1 MKALQKNLA
10 EGLAALNGLHP
21 AVRGEA
27 LLVNLEAG
35 SGTLTLRATDYTVS
49 VVARV
54 PCTADES
61 EVGMAVT
68 VRADLLG
75 DFVRAMEPTQE
86 IKLELD
92 EKDKLVLRAAGHRAT
107 LKGAAH
113 PVTLPEMDGDVVAR
127 VNAALLR
134 KAIGRVAYAAA
145 DRDGSRPAMTGVYL
159 RLDGNKAVLAAADGF
174 RLAVQDLAVEY
185 LLEEAVQA
193 IIPARGMEL
202 LAHVL
207 GGEDET
213 VVLVLVPAA
222 DGQYNLA
229 LFQTG
234 SVDLAITLL
243 GGVRYPDYEQ
253 VIPKESNVQITV
265 NAEEL
270 RRVLK
275 VMAPFA
281 EEDRPHHPV
290 RLSLDN
296 GEVTVQAGSSAYA
309 EGQGVIPVR
318 HQGPGAVVGLNARYL
333 WEALAGASGEI
344 TVELLCQGNGNG
356 GPAVVNRPVTIR
368 GAKDGWLA
376 VVMPVVE
383 EQPAVSAVAVP
394 SAGPA
399 AAVAPVA
406 TAVVPVPAVVATA

>member
-35 SGTLTLRATDYTVS
+35 SGTLILRATDHTVS

-86 IKLELD
+86 IRLDMD
-92 EKDKLVLRAAGHRAT
+92 EKDRLVLRAAGHRAT
-107 LKGAAH
+107 LKGAALA
-113 PVTLPEMDGDVVAR
+113 VTLPEMEGELVAR

-145 DRDGSRPAMTGVYL
+145 DRDSSRPAMTGVYL

-174 RLAVQDLAVEY
+174 RLAVQDLAVEC

-193 IIPARGMEL
+193 IIPGRGMEL

-213 VVLVLVPAA
+213 VGLELVPAA

-229 LFQTG
+229 LFQSG

-275 VMAPFA
+275 VIAPFA
-281 EEDRPHHPV
+281 EEDRPHHPM
-290 RLSLDN
+290 RLTLDN

-344 TVELLCQGNGNG
+344 TVELLCPGNGSG
-356 GPAVVNRPVTIR
+356 RPSMVSRPVTIR

-383 EQPAVSAVAVP
+383 EERPAGSALAAR

-399 AAVAPVA
+399 AAVAPV
-406 TAVVPVPAVVATA
+406 PAVAVA

>member
-10 EGLAALNGLHP
+10 AGLAALAGLHP

-35 SGTLTLRATDYTVS
+35 SGTLFLRATDYTVS

-54 PCTADES
+54 PCAADES
-61 EVGMAVT
+61 EVGLAVT

-86 IKLELD
+86 IKLEVD
-92 EKDKLVLRAAGHRAT
+92 EKDKLVLRATGHRAT
-107 LKGAAH
+107 LKGAAL

-145 DRDGSRPAMTGVYL
+145 DRDGSRPAMSGVYL

-185 LLEEAVQA
+185 LLEEVVQA

-213 VVLVLVPAA
+213 VSLVLVPAA

-253 VIPKESNVQITV
+253 VIPKEGNVQITV

-281 EEDRPHHPV
+281 EEDRPHRPV
-290 RLSLDN
+290 RLALDN
-296 GEVTVQAGSSAYA
+296 GAVTVHAGSSAYA
-309 EGQGVIPVR
+309 EGQGVVPVQQ
-318 HQGPGAVVGLNARYL
+318 QGPGAVVGLNARYL

-356 GPAVVNRPVTIR
+356 GPAAVSRPVTIR

-376 VVMPVVE
+376 VVMPVVDE
-383 EQPAVSAVAVP
+383 R
-394 SAGPA
+394 PA
-399 AAVAPVA
+399 APAAVAVAPV
-406 TAVVPVPAVVATA
+406 TTVAVASVPAAVAAA